1 MAYPRGHQ
9 GLLDRIGQEGLV
21 VAELPPGAHPTRSR
35 FLDRNRLIA
44 ALAPGTVVVE
54 AAFRSGAANTTMW
67 ARRMGRR
74 VLGVPGPVDSPLSAG
89 VHAQIRDQG
98 ATLVCGAG
106 EVVAE
111 LGTLGD
117 ALSEASAESG
127 RDEAARDAA
136 ARPHDGLGP
145 LELQGAGRAR
155 PRQLDRRLGGRPALG
170 AEPRAGQGRPG
181 ATGRSGV
188 WPPGTARPGGPRSRL
203 RGSPSGAVSVAVL
216 DLGGPGT
223 ERGRTMSADL
233 VPATGA
239 LPDALTEALD
249 AFGRHLA
256 AERGLSPHT
265 VRAYVGDVGAL
276 LAHAAAGG
284 AQAPDDLDVR
294 ALRAWLGSL
303 VGAGA
308 AGPASPGVRPRRS
321 PSPPGA
327 GARRLATADPGLLLG
342 SAKPQRTLPGVLRQD
357 QAVALMDLAGVAA
370 DDGAPA
376 GLRDRAV
383 LELLYASGIRVGEL
397 VGLDVDD
404 YDAGRRV
411 VRVLGKG
418 RKERTVPLGVPA
430 ARALQEWLDDGRPAL
445 VTAGSGPALF
455 LGARGGRLDQRA
467 VRRLV
472 HERLADVPGA
482 PDLGPHGLRHTAAT
496 HLLEGGADLRSVQEM
511 LGHATLATTQIY
523 THVSVERLKATY
535 DQAHPRA

>member
-1 MAYPRGHQ
+1 
-9 GLLDRIGQEGLV
+9 
-21 VAELPPGAHPTRSR
+21 
-35 FLDRNRLIA
+35 
-44 ALAPGTVVVE
+44 
-54 AAFRSGAANTTMW
+54 
-67 ARRMGRR
+67 
-74 VLGVPGPVDSPLSAG
+74 
-89 VHAQIRDQG
+89 
-98 ATLVCGAG
+98 
-106 EVVAE
+106 
-111 LGTLGD
+111 
-117 ALSEASAESG
+117 
-127 RDEAARDAA
+127 
-136 ARPHDGLGP
+136 
-145 LELQGAGRAR
+145 
-155 PRQLDRRLGGRPALG
+155 
-170 AEPRAGQGRPG
+170 
-181 ATGRSGV
+181 
-188 WPPGTARPGGPRSRL
+188 
-203 RGSPSGAVSVAVL
+203 
-216 DLGGPGT
+216 
-223 ERGRTMSADL
+223 MSADL
-233 VPATGA
+233 APATGE
-239 LPDALTEALD
+239 LPDALAEALG

-256 AERGLSPHT
+256 AERSLSPHT

-284 AQAPDDLDVR
+284 AQTPDDLDVR
-294 ALRAWLGSL
+294 ALRGWLGSL
-303 VGAGA
+303 VGTGA
-308 AGPASPGVRPRRS
+308 ARASVARRTAAAKS
-321 PSPPGA
+321 FTA
-327 GARRLATADPGLLLG
+327 WCRRRRLAADDPGLLLG

-357 QAVALMDLAGVAA
+357 QAGALMDLAAVAA

-383 LELLYASGIRVGEL
+383 LELLYATGIRVGEL

-404 YDAGRRV
+404 YEAGRRV

-430 ARALQEWLDDGRPAL
+430 ARALEDWLDGGRPAL
-445 VTAGSGPALF
+445 VAAGSGPAMF